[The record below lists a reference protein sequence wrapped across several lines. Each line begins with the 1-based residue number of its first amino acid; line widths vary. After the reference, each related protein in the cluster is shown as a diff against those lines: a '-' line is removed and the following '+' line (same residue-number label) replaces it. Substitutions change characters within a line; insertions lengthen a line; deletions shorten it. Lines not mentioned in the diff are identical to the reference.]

1 MPIPTKNHRIPF
13 TAPGVA
19 ELIEDAMP
27 VPADGEVLV
36 KIVRS
41 AISAGTERA
50 NLIGDRVTFRGPN
63 KPFPRQCG
71 YSAAGIVAAVGNGVR
86 SVKVGDRV
94 ACSWTM
100 HAAYCTLPES
110 RVYPLS
116 DKIDFG
122 AGALAH
128 IATFPLAAVRKCAPE
143 LGESALV
150 MGLGILGL
158 IAVQLLR
165 ISGVTPIVAIDPVAS
180 KREQALALGADYAVD
195 PFEEGFAA
203 KVKELTGGGVNVAIE
218 VTGKGAGLDQTLDCM
233 RKFGR
238 VALLG
243 CTRDSNFTIDYYG
256 KVHGPGITLIGAHT
270 NARPKQESFRG
281 LWTDGDDA
289 RAILRLIGTGRI
301 DLASLVQ
308 EVYEPA
314 DAPEVFARLATASH
328 FPVTQFDWS
337 KFE

>member
-1 MPIPTKNHRIPF
+1 MKNQHILF

-19 ELIEDAMP
+19 ELLDKDMP
-27 VPADGEVLV
+27 VLADDAVLV
-36 KIVRS
+36 KTERTS
-41 AISAGTERA
+41 ISAGTERA
-50 NLIGDRVTFRGPN
+50 NLTGDRVTFHGAP

-71 YSAAGIVAAVGNGVR
+71 YSASGIVAAVGKNVT

-100 HAAYCTLPES
+100 HAAYFTVPEY
-110 RVYPLS
+110 RVYRL
-116 DKIDFG
+116 DDRIDFG
-122 AGALAH
+122 SGALAH

-150 MGLGILGL
+150 MGLGVLGL

-165 ISGVTPIVAIDPVAS
+165 IAGTAPIIAIDPVEK
-180 KREQALALGADYAVD
+180 KREQALRLGADYALN

-203 KVKELTGGGVNVAIE
+203 RVKELTGGGVNVAIE

-233 RKFGR
+233 KRFGR

-256 KVHGPGITLIGAHT
+256 KVHGPGISLLGAHT
-270 NARPKQESFRG
+270 NARPKQESFHG
-281 LWTDGDDA
+281 WWTDRDDA
-289 RAILRLIGTGRI
+289 LAILRLIELGRL
-301 DLASLVQ
+301 DLGQLIE
-308 EVYEPA
+308 EVYPPTA
-314 DAPEVFARLATASH
+314 APEVFGRLATASY

-337 KFE
+337 TSV